1 MNTSRYIARLI
12 GPLFLV
18 MGFGMLIEGD
28 TVRALSQEFLSNI
41 SLIYLAGMLTLV
53 AGLAIVNAHNLW
65 VANWRIIITILGWL
79 SVIGGVIRLL
89 VPGKVQALGA
99 GMISHPHAMI
109 IGGAVILVLGA
120 ILTWTGYE
128 LAGDEKP
135 SRKPAPKPKTASAAA
150 KRKPSRAAA
159 RPKATKAAA
168 KRKSSR
174 AAAKPKPRRA
184 AAKSRTRA
192 AASRSTAKRKVSRK
206 RARPA
211 RKPRTTARKRR

>member
-1 MNTSRYIARLI
+1 
-12 GPLFLV
+12 

-28 TVRALSQEFLSNI
+28 TVRTLSQEFLSNI

-109 IGGAVILVLGA
+109 IGGVVILVLGA

-128 LAGDEKP
+128 LTGDEKP
-135 SRKPAPKPKTASAAA
+135 SRKAAPKPKTASAAA
-150 KRKPSRAAA
+150 KRKLSRAAA